1 MKMLEIRYRFLKRM
15 LQHEIAVFLKEKDSK
30 KKFYG
35 HKVQEKDTE
44 GWPARCST
52 FSKMKVIAE
61 QY

>member
-15 LQHEIAVFLKEKDSK
+15 LQHEIAAFLKEKN
-30 KKFYG
+30 FYG

>member
-1 MKMLEIRYRFLKRM
+1 M
-15 LQHEIAVFLKEKDSK
+15 LQHEIAAFLKEKDSK
-30 KKFYG
+30 KNFYG

>member
-1 MKMLEIRYRFLKRM
+1 MLEIRYRFLKRM
-15 LQHEIAVFLKEKDSK
+15 LQHEIAAFLKEKN
-30 KKFYG
+30 FYG